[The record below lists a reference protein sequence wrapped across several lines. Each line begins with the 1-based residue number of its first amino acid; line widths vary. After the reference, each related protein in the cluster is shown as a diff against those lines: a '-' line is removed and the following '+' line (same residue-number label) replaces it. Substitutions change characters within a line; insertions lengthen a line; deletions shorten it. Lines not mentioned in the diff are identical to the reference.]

1 MKITWTE
8 VNIDGVNG
16 SATAELPNGK
26 LFAACGNSSIV
37 SFGFTQDGQK
47 KESAAILN
55 LGWVG
60 EKNGKSWP
68 SAVDILSEAMQNAE
82 RFFMAEIFLLDLTA
96 PAQ

>member
-26 LFAACGNSSIV
+26 LFASCGNSSIV
-37 SFGFTQDGQK
+37 SFGFILDGQK
-47 KESAAILN
+47 KESAAVLN

-60 EKNGKSWP
+60 EKNRKPWP
-68 SAVDILSEAMQNAE
+68 DAVDILFEAMRGAE
-82 RFFMAEIFLLDLTA
+82 RFVMAEIFLPDLTA